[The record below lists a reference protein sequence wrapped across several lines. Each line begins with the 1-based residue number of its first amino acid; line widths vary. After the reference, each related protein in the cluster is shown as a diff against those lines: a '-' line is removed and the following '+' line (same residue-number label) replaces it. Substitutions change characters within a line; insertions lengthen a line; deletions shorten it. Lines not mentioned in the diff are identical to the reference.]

1 MTASGETQRKGT
13 RGAGP
18 KDEKAVVRGLSL
30 TGIAGNA
37 ALSAFKLFA
46 GVAGRSSAMISDAA
60 HSLSDVLATLIALV
74 GVLLSKR
81 AADDDHPYG
90 HERFESVAAL
100 LLGLILLATG
110 GLIGKAGLEELLSGN
125 DARRG
130 SPGLIALAAA
140 VVSIAVKE
148 AMYWYTRRC
157 ALHLN
162 SAAFMADA
170 WHHRSDALSSIG
182 SLIGIAGARMGYPAL
197 DPAAGVVICLVIVAV
212 ALRTTRDA
220 LGQLLD
226 TSCGRNYDRELENFI
241 AAQEGVVRVDLLR
254 TRRFGNRVYVDLEI
268 AVDGDTS
275 LRKAHSVAE
284 RVHLRVEQRFPG
296 VKHIMIHVNPTA

>member
-1 MTASGETQRKGT
+1 MTVSGETGTKGK
-13 RGAGP
+13 GAGP
-18 KDEKAVVRGLSL
+18 HDERDVVRRLSL
-30 TGIAGNA
+30 TGIVGNA

-46 GVAGRSSAMISDAA
+46 GVAGQSSAMVSDAA

-110 GLIGKAGLEELLSGN
+110 GLIGKAGLEALLSGN

-130 SPGLIALAAA
+130 GPGLIALVAA

-157 ALHLN
+157 ALRLD

-170 WHHRSDALSSIG
+170 WHHRSDALSSVG
-182 SLIGIAGARMGYPAL
+182 SLIGIVGARMGYPAL
-197 DPAAGVVICLVIVAV
+197 DPAAGVAICLVIVAV

-226 TSCGRNYDRELENFI
+226 TSCGRSYDRELENFI

-284 RVHLRVEQRFPG
+284 RVHLRVEQRFSG

>member
-1 MTASGETQRKGT
+1 MTVSGETGTKGK
-13 RGAGP
+13 GAGP
-18 KDEKAVVRGLSL
+18 HDERDVVRRLSL
-30 TGIAGNA
+30 TGIVGNA

-46 GVAGRSSAMISDAA
+46 GVAGQSSAMVSDAA

-74 GVLLSKR
+74 GVLLSRR

-110 GLIGKAGLEELLSGN
+110 GLIGKAGLEDLLSGN

-130 SPGLIALAAA
+130 GPGLIALVAA

-157 ALHLN
+157 ALRLD

-170 WHHRSDALSSIG
+170 WHHRSDALSSVG
-182 SLIGIAGARMGYPAL
+182 SLIGIVGARTGYPAL
-197 DPAAGVVICLVIVAV
+197 DPAAGVAICLVIVAV

-226 TSCGRNYDRELENFI
+226 TSCGRSYDRELENFI

-284 RVHLRVEQRFPG
+284 RVHLRVEQRFSG

>member
-1 MTASGETQRKGT
+1 MTVSGETGTKGK
-13 RGAGP
+13 GAGP
-18 KDEKAVVRGLSL
+18 HDERDVVRRLSL
-30 TGIAGNA
+30 TGIVGNA

-46 GVAGRSSAMISDAA
+46 GVAGQSSAMVSDAA

-110 GLIGKAGLEELLSGN
+110 GLIGKVGLEDLLSGN

-130 SPGLIALAAA
+130 GPGLIALVAA

-157 ALHLN
+157 ALRLD

-170 WHHRSDALSSIG
+170 WHHRSDALSSVG

-197 DPAAGVVICLVIVAV
+197 DPAAGVAICLVIVAV

-226 TSCGRNYDRELENFI
+226 TSCGRSYDRELENFI

-284 RVHLRVEQRFPG
+284 RVHLRVEQRFSG

>member
-1 MTASGETQRKGT
+1 MTVSGETGTKGK
-13 RGAGP
+13 GAGP
-18 KDEKAVVRGLSL
+18 HDERDVIRRLSL
-30 TGIAGNA
+30 TGIVGNA

-46 GVAGRSSAMISDAA
+46 GVAGQSSAMVSDAA

-74 GVLLSKR
+74 GVLLSRR

-110 GLIGKAGLEELLSGN
+110 GLIGKAGLEDLLSGN

-130 SPGLIALAAA
+130 GPGLIALVAA

-157 ALHLN
+157 ALRLD

-170 WHHRSDALSSIG
+170 WHHRSDALSSVG
-182 SLIGIAGARMGYPAL
+182 SLIGIVGARTGYPAL
-197 DPAAGVVICLVIVAV
+197 DPAAGVAICLVIVAV

-226 TSCGRNYDRELENFI
+226 TSCGRSYDRELENFI

-284 RVHLRVEQRFPG
+284 RVHLRVEQRFSG